1 MFSAT
6 RTRTM
11 GAALRS
17 RPRLNWIQ
25 NPVSCLHVCE
35 FRTFK
40 GALYITHLAHL
51 LPASFNHTL
60 DPAVLRTLVGSEFCV
75 ASLLTN
81 LWSLNSQLAAST
93 TTAQGL
99 FCFPTYLSSQPQ
111 AQLQ

>member
-60 DPAVLRTLVGSEFCV
+60 DPAVLRTLVGSEFFLRGK
-75 ASLLTN
+75 SFDEPLEFK
-81 LWSLNSQLAAST
+81 QST
-93 TTAQGL
+93 GGV
-99 FCFPTYLSSQPQ
+99 YD
-111 AQLQ
+111 